1 MLSKQ
6 GYICG
11 NIAEVTLL
19 VVVLLKQYY
28 SSYNLADSKCS
39 SLKIIVKKISKNFRK
54 VFAARGRGGG
64 VIFLGGHVILKY
76 KLKLHNTCIKRIFG
90 ITNLI

>member
-54 VFAARGRGGG
+54 VFAAGEGGG
-64 VIFLGGHVILKY
+64 GNFVGGSRNFEV
-76 KLKLHNTCIKRIFG
+76 
-90 ITNLI
+90 